1 MEEDLN
7 SGDNMKKEK
16 SPSIKIIA
24 GLAFTGLIVGF
35 AVMYSGVINVAATYP
50 HSALTQTI
58 LHTAMK
64 QSVKYHASNIS
75 VPPLNQP
82 GQVLNGFRHYREM
95 CTGCHL
101 VPGVSSSEIRKGLMP
116 TPPKLQETARSWSP
130 AELFWIIK
138 NGVRMTA
145 MPAWGP
151 SHNDEKIWEMVAFL
165 EKFPDMTAAQYAAM
179 DKQAGED
186 VGDDD

>member
-1 MEEDLN
+1 ME
-7 SGDNMKKEK
+7 SIEK
-16 SPSIKIIA
+16 ISPKVKYTKIIV
-24 GLAFTGLIVGF
+24 GLAIGAITIGGG
-35 AVMYSGVINVAATYP
+35 VMYSGIINVASTYP
-50 HSALTQTI
+50 HSSLTQWG

-64 QSVKYHASNIS
+64 QSVKYHANNIQ
-75 VPPLNQP
+75 VPVLNQ
-82 GQVLNGFRHYREM
+82 QNQILNGFRHYREM

-101 VPGVSSSEIRKGLMP
+101 TPSISSSEIRKGLMP
-116 TPPKLQETARSWSP
+116 KPPKLQETVTTWSP

-151 SHNDEKIWEMVAFL
+151 SHSDEKIWEMVAFL
-165 EKFPDMTAAQYAAM
+165 QKFPDMTKAQYEEM

>member
-1 MEEDLN
+1 MERT
-7 SGDNMKKEK
+7 EK
-16 SPSIKIIA
+16 ISSKMQYPKVIA
-24 GLAFTGLIVGF
+24 GLVIAGVIIGLG
-35 AVMYSGVINVAATYP
+35 VMYSGVINVAATYP
-50 HSALTQTI
+50 HSSLTRWG

-75 VPPLNQP
+75 VPSLNRQD
-82 GQVLNGFRHYREM
+82 QILNGFRHYREM

-116 TPPKLQETARSWSP
+116 VPPKLQQTVKTWTP

-165 EKFPDMTAAQYAAM
+165 EKFPGMTKAQYDEM
-179 DKQAGED
+179 DKQAGQD
-186 VGDDD
+186 VEDDD

>member
-1 MEEDLN
+1 M
-7 SGDNMKKEK
+7 SCAKV
-16 SPSIKIIA
+16 IA
-24 GLAFTGLIVGF
+24 GLISGGLIIGLG
-35 AVMYSGVINVAATYP
+35 VMYSGIINVGATYP
-50 HSALTQTI
+50 HSSLTQWG

-64 QSVKYHASNIS
+64 RSVRFHASNIQ
-75 VPPLNQP
+75 VPPLNQ
-82 GQVLNGFRHYREM
+82 QDRILNGFRHYREM

-101 VPGVSSSEIRKGLMP
+101 SPGVSSSEIRKGLMP
-116 TPPKLQETARSWSP
+116 RPPELQKTVRTWTP

-165 EKFPDMTAAQYAAM
+165 EKLPAMTKAQYSEM
-179 DKQAGED
+179 DKQAGQDDGDED
-186 VGDDD
+186 